1 MSELPTLTE
10 EQLQRIAANK
20 ARALEKL
27 KAKRELKEQE
37 EKKDEKPLKRA
48 RWIKSF
54 YEYDLS
60 TLKDSK
66 AGFIVEEDTQKE
78 EKEENRYVAQP
89 YYPPSA
95 DPSENPKCKECG
107 SIDLDPV
114 FFNVFHMNLCPIC
127 KERYPEKYSL
137 ITKTEAKEDYL
148 LTDRKEHDQHCY
160 FVLIF

>member
-89 YYPPSA
+89 YYRKFYH
-95 DPSENPKCKECG
+95 NCT
-107 SIDLDPV
+107 IDTID
-114 FFNVFHMNLCPIC
+114 
-127 KERYPEKYSL
+127 
-137 ITKTEAKEDYL
+137 
-148 LTDRKEHDQHCY
+148 
-160 FVLIF
+160 